1 METKLERDVRFLKR
15 GAVIAMLAFG
25 VFVICAFTV
34 QNRKQKF
41 EEIDVERINIVEK
54 DGAVRLVISNKER
67 SPGPIQRGK
76 PFGYPGGG
84 RPGMIFYND
93 EGTENG
99 GLIFSGKR
107 ENGKATAV
115 GSLTFDQF
123 DQDQTIALQY
133 IDDDGKKRAGL
144 AITDYPTTI
153 SSMEFD
159 EKWKAM
165 IRMPEGP
172 AKNEEAQRLRQYRPN
187 QRVYVGRGRDGNS
200 IVQLSAAD
208 GKPRLRLIVEAD
220 GSARIEFLN
229 ERGEVVDR
237 FPALKKKQ

>member
-1 METKLERDVRFLKR
+1 METKLERDGRFLKR

-25 VFVICAFTV
+25 VFIICAFTV

-144 AITDYPTTI
+144 AITDYPDRKST
-153 SSMEFD
+153 
-159 EKWKAM
+159 
-165 IRMPEGP
+165 
-172 AKNEEAQRLRQYRPN
+172 RL
-187 QRVYVGRGRDGNS
+187 
-200 IVQLSAAD
+200 
-208 GKPRLRLIVEAD
+208 
-220 GSARIEFLN
+220 
-229 ERGEVVDR
+229 
-237 FPALKKKQ
+237 